1 MTLVFLK
8 TLGDCNL
15 LPGLLI
21 NNLDVSGR
29 GSNMRH
35 SLPQADCF
43 INNAGWWKIFLQLF
57 YSYSKHAS
65 FPHSSWSIRWI
76 KELPKTLWEHLV
88 LKKNTPSLLSFRL
101 CSILRKSILQ
111 EVTND
116 GSKCSWLGMQAHTYG
131 KWRNLS
137 KHRVLLAAAPIFRD
151 FQAPGWKGQHAPEA
165 LCNGFQVFVLK
176 INTFFI
182 FRNQWNLT

>member
-1 MTLVFLK
+1 M
-8 TLGDCNL
+8 
-15 LPGLLI
+15 
-21 NNLDVSGR
+21 NNLDVLGR
-29 GSNMRH
+29 DSNMRH

-57 YSYSKHAS
+57 YSYSKHAT
-65 FPHSSWSIRWI
+65 FPHSGWSNRWI
-76 KELPKTLWEHLV
+76 KELLKTHCRSICFWRKTHQAY
-88 LKKNTPSLLSFRL
+88 LLRPCSFRI

-137 KHRVLLAAAPIFRD
+137 KHWVLMAATDIFQD
-151 FQAPGWKGQHAPEA
+151 FQAPGYKRQRMPGAF
-165 LCNGFQVFVLK
+165 CSGFQVFILK
-176 INTFFI
+176 INTFLSLGI
-182 FRNQWNLT
+182 NEILQSLQRIWEGLEKCL

>member
-1 MTLVFLK
+1 M
-8 TLGDCNL
+8 
-15 LPGLLI
+15 

-29 GSNMRH
+29 DSNMRH

-43 INNAGWWKIFLQLF
+43 INNTGWWKIFLQLF

-65 FPHSSWSIRWI
+65 FPHSSWSNRWI
-76 KELPKTLWEHLV
+76 KALPKTHCRSIWFWRKIHQAY
-88 LKKNTPSLLSFRL
+88 LLRSCSFRI
-101 CSILRKSILQ
+101 CSVLRKSILQ

-137 KHRVLLAAAPIFRD
+137 KHRILLAATNIFQD
-151 FQAPGWKGQHAPEA
+151 FQAPRCKKQQSPGVFY
-165 LCNGFQVFVLK
+165 NGFQVFILK
-176 INTFFI
+176 INI
-182 FRNQWNLT
+182 FLSLGINEILHSL